1 MSDFKPRRCR
11 ECGEGTVRSLAK
23 AGRKTPYRN
32 MSALAVPSTLAIPTC
47 DNCGNEWIDP
57 KTAKAIDEAL
67 QGAYAEELHKRLEAA
82 LVAIASAEIT
92 QRRLEQVLG
101 LSLGYL
107 SRVRAKRGDASAQL
121 VSTLVLIAEDP
132 KRRLSALDRAW
143 QPTVTVG

>member
-11 ECGEGTVRSLAK
+11 ECGEGTVRPLTK

-57 KTAKAIDEAL
+57 QTADALDEAL
-67 QGAYAEELHKRLEAA
+67 ETAYAEELHKRLEAA
-82 LVAIASAEIT
+82 LVAILKADVT
-92 QRRLEQVLG
+92 QRRLEQILG
-101 LSLGYL
+101 LSVGYL

-121 VSTLVLIAEDP
+121 VSTLALIAEDP
-132 KRRLSALDRAW
+132 KRRLIALDRVWMPEA
-143 QPTVTVG
+143 